1 MKKKKMKIEKYDN
14 EEVNMVKKLIVILI
28 VVVVFILG
36 FYFLT
41 DKVVVKENKEE
52 VKTEIN
58 YDTATVG
65 TILNRPYDE
74 YLVLLYN
81 SKESEAAY
89 YGTLLANYS
98 GDKKVYFVDL
108 SLKTNEDYIG
118 EKSSGK
124 FSEVKEAMFSGPT
137 LLKVKNGKVDKF
149 IETKEEIKNN
159 LK

>member
-1 MKKKKMKIEKYDN
+1 MKKKKLKIEKYDN

-28 VVVVFILG
+28 VVVLFVLG

-41 DKVVVKENKEE
+41 DKVVVKEKQDE

-58 YDTATVG
+58 YDNATVG

-89 YGTLLANYS
+89 YCTLLANYS

-108 SLKTNEDYIG
+108 SLKSNEAYIG

-124 FSEVKEAMFSGPT
+124 FSKVEDAKFSGPT
-137 LLKVKNGKVDKF
+137 LLEINDGKVKTF
-149 IETKEEIKNN
+149 LETKEEIKKALN
-159 LK
+159 